1 MMRDAGH
8 REKVELAL
16 ALEMSETTPVNNFSN
31 ITATRSA
38 GLKLA
43 DLRWDATLSAKVA
56 LRFSKMTR
64 SDFVKPALDN
74 QALFLDVG
82 VNVKQPNDNYGRVI
96 EDLCKTPEDVDKLEL
111 YDPFEPRECP
121 RFTAAFVDKVAMVN
135 KTMEEDYVLC
145 GFSWG
150 PFSTAG
156 YLRGVEALLMDTYQ
170 DPELIH
176 KLVSKSAEWT
186 GNIQRRFADAG
197 ATVFWMADPTASEDM
212 ISKDMF
218 KEFVYDSY
226 AGMVQEMKK
235 GFDLPF
241 FLHMCGDTVETMT
254 LLPELGVDCFSV
266 DSKVDIGVAK
276 KLIGDKIAIHG
287 NVRPIKTILN
297 GTPAEVTRE
306 SMACIE
312 KAGLDGGFIL
322 APGCDAPRD
331 SPDANLIAMGSAAVD
346 FWKNRK

>member
-1 MMRDAGH
+1 MRDAGH

-16 ALEMSETTPVNNFSN
+16 ALKSSETTPVNNFSN

-43 DLRWDATLSAKVA
+43 DLRWDAGLAAKVA
-56 LRFSKMTR
+56 LRFSKLTR

-74 QALFLDVG
+74 QALFLDMG
-82 VNVKQPNDNYGRVI
+82 LSVKQPDNDYGRVI
-96 EDLCKTPEDVDKLEL
+96 DNLCKTGEDIDKLEL
-111 YDPFEPRECP
+111 YDPFVPRECP
-121 RFTAAFVDKVAMVN
+121 RFTTAFVDKIAMVN
-135 KTMEEDYVLC
+135 KQMEEDYVLC

-156 YLRGVEALLMDTYQ
+156 YLRGVENLLMDTYQ
-170 DPELIH
+170 APDLIH
-176 KLVSKSAEWT
+176 KLVRKSAAWT
-186 GNIQRRFADAG
+186 GRIQERFASAG

-218 KEFVYDSY
+218 KEFVYEPY
-226 AGMVQEMKK
+226 AGMVRRMKK
-235 GFDLPF
+235 DHHLPF

-266 DSKVDIGVAK
+266 DAKVDIGMAK
-276 KLIGDKIAIHG
+276 KLIGSKIAVHG
-287 NVRPIKTILN
+287 NVHPIKTILD
-297 GTPAEVTRE
+297 GTPADVTRE

-331 SPDANLIAMGSAAVD
+331 SPDANLIAMGNAAAD
-346 FWKNRK
+346 FWKNRR